1 MRKTLGSIGAL
12 SIVGLLVSFPCHGK
26 QREPNQQTES
36 SATLDLAVRT
46 MHRRAIEAVIWG
58 MPVVNY
64 DLMYQAA
71 VRGANGGFNQIIYW
85 SRLPDWKN
93 QTLTPNPDA
102 IYFMPFINTKDVG
115 PVVLEIPPS
124 DDGSITGTV
133 MDVWQC
139 ALEDVGPAGL
149 DKGKGGKYLIL
160 PPGYKDKVPAGYIP
174 MPSDTYEGYAL
185 LRSIPKSGS
194 DADVAKAVA
203 YGKRIKLYPLSQA
216 PQPPVTTFLDVVDV
230 VYDSTITYDLRFF
243 ESLNRI
249 VQLEPWLER
258 DKAMIDQLK
267 SIGIEKGKPF
277 NPDQKTQELLNDAA
291 REAHVWLVAQYEA
304 SFLSP
309 YYEGGHWARP
319 GSREL
324 FEGQATF
331 FAKPDVYPVDV
342 RGVTFSYAYFTPKHL
357 GTGSSYLLCIAGK
370 DGRLL
375 DGSATYRLTVPANV
389 PVTQYWSATVYDR
402 ATHAPIR
409 NAQWPSRSSNTP
421 GLQKNSDGS
430 VDIYFGP
437 KASAGKETNWVP
449 TSTGGGFEVLFR
461 FYGPEKPLFDK
472 TWKLPDIEKMGEPA
486 VRTNDSDD
494 QDWIGTETVKTR
506 FGDFDFKNG
515 YPTPEATEKLYE
527 LRTFNRAVE
536 SYLHFVTI
544 MSMFYMQKGLNDF
557 GLDAANKFLIF
568 EKMDAQS
575 LFLTP
580 NTESVY
586 GMQFLD
592 LKRDGPTI
600 VEVPPGLL
608 GGFSNMWQ
616 QSLIG
621 IGPTA
626 ADKGKGGR
634 FLLLPPDYKP
644 EPPADYFSAKSP
656 TYGVWLGV
664 RGFLVDGKAD
674 QSIAL
679 MKTTRIYPLAKAA
692 DPPAMI
698 FLNGSGKAIDTIFPD
713 TYEYFENLAALVE
726 KEPVDAIPPS
736 DRFLLASIGIEKG
749 KSFTPD
755 TNTKQL
761 LVEAARAGAAM
772 ARANTFAS
780 RDPMAK
786 VYPDRLWEWA
796 FVGGSAS
803 WDAKGYANIDN
814 RAAWNYAATGN
825 SPAMVQRTVGSGSQ
839 YLMATRDANGAFLDG
854 GKNYH
859 LHLPPNVPV
868 KLFWSV
874 VVYDAL
880 SRSELQN
887 GEQFPSVSQYTGSVA
902 NADGS
907 VDVYFGP
914 QPAKGKEKNWIKTI
928 AGKGWFLYLRFYSPT
943 EGFFNQTW
951 KPDDIVEMN

>member
-1 MRKTLGSIGAL
+1 MRKSLGSIGAL
-12 SIVGLLVSFPCHGK
+12 SIVGILVLLPCHGK
-26 QREPNQQTES
+26 QLEPNSQTES
-36 SATLDLAVRT
+36 SATLELAVRT
-46 MHRRAIEAVIWG
+46 MHRRAIEAIIWG
-58 MPVVNY
+58 MPGVNY

-71 VRGANGGFNQIIYW
+71 VRGAKAGFNQIIYW

-124 DDGSITGTV
+124 DEGSITGTV

-139 ALEDVGPAGL
+139 ALEDVGPAGV

-194 DADVAKAVA
+194 DADVAKAVG

-216 PQPPVTTFLDVVDV
+216 THPSPTIFLDVVDV
-230 VYDSTITYDLRFF
+230 LYDATIAYDLRFF

-249 VQLEPWLER
+249 VQAEPWLER
-258 DKAMIDQLK
+258 DKAMIDPLS

-277 NPDQKTQELLNDAA
+277 NPDQKTRETLNDAA
-291 REAHVWLVAQYEA
+291 REAHSLLVARYDA
-304 SFLSP
+304 TFSAP

-357 GTGSSYLLCIAGK
+357 GTGSSYLLSIADK

-375 DGSATYRLTVPANV
+375 DGSSTYRLTVPANV

-402 ATHAPIR
+402 GTHAPIR
-409 NAQWPSRSSNTP
+409 NVQRPSRSSNTP

-437 KASAGKETNWVP
+437 KPSTGKESNWVP

-472 TWKLPDIEKMGEPA
+472 TWKLPDIEKLGEPA
-486 VRTNDSDD
+486 VRTKDSDGH
-494 QDWIGTETVKTR
+494 DWISTETVKTR

-544 MSMFYMQKGLNDF
+544 MSMFYMEKGLNDF

-592 LKRDGPTI
+592 LKRDGPMI

-616 QSLIG
+616 ESLIG
-621 IGPTA
+621 IGPTG
-626 ADKGKGGR
+626 ADKGKGGK
-634 FLLLPPDYKP
+634 FMLLPPDYKP
-644 EPPADYFSAKSP
+644 VPPADYFSAKSP

-674 QSIAL
+674 KAIAL

-726 KEPVDAIPPS
+726 KEPLDAIPPS

-761 LVEAARAGAAM
+761 LAEAARTGAAM

-780 RDPMAK
+780 RDLSAR
-786 VYPDRLWEWA
+786 VYPDRWWEWA

-803 WDAKGYANIDN
+803 WDAQGYVNIDN

-839 YLMATRDANGAFLDG
+839 YLMATHDASGAFLDG
-854 GKNYH
+854 SKNYR

-887 GEQFPSVSQYTGSVA
+887 GEPFPSVSQYTGPVA

-914 QPAKGKEKNWIKTI
+914 QAPKGEEKNWIKTI
-928 AGKGWFLYLRFYSPT
+928 AGKGWFLYLRFYSPA
-943 EGFFNQTW
+943 EAFFDQTW
-951 KPDDIVEMN
+951 KPDDIVEVN